1 MSDSASD
8 AASRPW
14 QAQSRPALEQDDLER
29 TVLAV
34 LARMTRRR
42 VEPTLD
48 SELAVDLG
56 FDSIQTLELV
66 AELEEAFDIYVPLN
80 AVFDIRRVRDVVE
93 EVRRLT
99 ASQARA

>member
-1 MSDSASD
+1 
-8 AASRPW
+8 
-14 QAQSRPALEQDDLER
+14 
-29 TVLAV
+29 
-34 LARMTRRR
+34 MTRRP

-80 AVFDIRRVRDVVE
+80 AVFDIRRVRDVVAE
-93 EVRRLT
+93 IHRLAAEQT
-99 ASQARA
+99 QA